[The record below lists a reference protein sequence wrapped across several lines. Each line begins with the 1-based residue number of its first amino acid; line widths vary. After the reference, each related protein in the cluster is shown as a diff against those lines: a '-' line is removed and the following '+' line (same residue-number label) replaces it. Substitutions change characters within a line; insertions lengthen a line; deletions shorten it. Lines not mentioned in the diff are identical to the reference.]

1 MSDVVQVDV
10 TLLGRQFTI
19 GTPSDERATLEQA
32 VRLLADKIDTI
43 QAGGRVMDADKV
55 AIMAALNIAH
65 DLLKV
70 KVGDGGLEMATI
82 QRKIHSMSEAADQA
96 LSASQQKLF

>member
-65 DLLKV
+65 ALLKV
-70 KVGDGGLEMATI
+70 NVGDGGLEMATI
-82 QRKIHSMSEAADQA
+82 QRKIHTMSEAADQA